1 MPPKVITKEVVS
13 CISEKDALVILLTCS
28 FIDVTRRLFIQD
40 GYGAFVRRLLAKSY
54 DVSHCLGINIL
65 RDVYKPKTHVKMDSM
80 NNMQYGFVYGLPPKD
95 EIVCHIGG
103 LQSKHHYSGP
113 VNPEV
118 LKKSIPIFKSWLRKF
133 RKTLGI
139 GNVYILFSRYNEEI
153 KEVLKTLPSTVFVVV
168 QEKGKEL

>member
-1 MPPKVITKEVVS
+1 MPPKVVS
-13 CISEKDALVILLTCS
+13 CISETCS
-28 FIDVTRRLFIQD
+28 FIDVTSRLSIQD

-95 EIVCHIGG
+95 EIVG

-139 GNVYILFSRYNEEI
+139 GNVYILFPRYNEEI

>member
-13 CISEKDALVILLTCS
+13 CISETCS
-28 FIDVTRRLFIQD
+28 FIDVTSRLSIQD

-54 DVSHCLGINIL
+54 DVLYCLGINIL
-65 RDVYKPKTHVKMDSM
+65 RNVYKPKTHVKMDSM

-95 EIVCHIGG
+95 EIVG
-103 LQSKHHYSGP
+103 LQSKHHYSGL

-118 LKKSIPIFKSWLRKF
+118 LKKSIPIF
-133 RKTLGI
+133 
-139 GNVYILFSRYNEEI
+139 
-153 KEVLKTLPSTVFVVV
+153 VVV

>member
-28 FIDVTRRLFIQD
+28 FIDVTRRLSIQD
-40 GYGAFVRRLLAKSY
+40 GYGALVRRLFAN
-54 DVSHCLGINIL
+54 CLGINIL

-139 GNVYILFSRYNEEI
+139 GNVYILEEI
-153 KEVLKTLPSTVFVVV
+153 KEVLKTLPSTIFVIV

>member
-13 CISEKDALVILLTCS
+13 CISETCS
-28 FIDVTRRLFIQD
+28 FIDVTSRLSIQD
-40 GYGAFVRRLLAKSY
+40 GYGALVRRLLAKSY

-65 RDVYKPKTHVKMDSM
+65 RDVHKPRTHVKMDSM
-80 NNMQYGFVYGLPPKD
+80 NNIQYGFVYGIPPKD
-95 EIVCHIGG
+95 EVVCHIGG

-118 LKKSIPIFKSWLRKF
+118 LKKSIPIF
-133 RKTLGI
+133 
-139 GNVYILFSRYNEEI
+139 
-153 KEVLKTLPSTVFVVV
+153 VVV

>member
-13 CISEKDALVILLTCS
+13 CISETCS
-28 FIDVTRRLFIQD
+28 FIDVTSRLSIQD

-95 EIVCHIGG
+95 EIVG
-103 LQSKHHYSGP
+103 LQSKHHYSGL

-118 LKKSIPIFKSWLRKF
+118 LKKSIPIF
-133 RKTLGI
+133 
-139 GNVYILFSRYNEEI
+139 
-153 KEVLKTLPSTVFVVV
+153 VVV

>member
-13 CISEKDALVILLTCS
+13 CISETCS
-28 FIDVTRRLFIQD
+28 FIDVTSRLSIQD

-65 RDVYKPKTHVKMDSM
+65 RNVYKPKTHVKMDSM

-95 EIVCHIGG
+95 EIVG
-103 LQSKHHYSGP
+103 LQSKHHYSGL

-118 LKKSIPIFKSWLRKF
+118 LKKSIPIF
-133 RKTLGI
+133 
-139 GNVYILFSRYNEEI
+139 
-153 KEVLKTLPSTVFVVV
+153 VVV

>member
-13 CISEKDALVILLTCS
+13 CISEKDALVILLTCF
-28 FIDVTRRLFIQD
+28 FIDVTRRLSIQD
-40 GYGAFVRRLLAKSY
+40 GYGAFVRQLLAN
-54 DVSHCLGINIL
+54 CLGINIL

-95 EIVCHIGG
+95 EIVG
-103 LQSKHHYSGP
+103 LQSKHHYSGL